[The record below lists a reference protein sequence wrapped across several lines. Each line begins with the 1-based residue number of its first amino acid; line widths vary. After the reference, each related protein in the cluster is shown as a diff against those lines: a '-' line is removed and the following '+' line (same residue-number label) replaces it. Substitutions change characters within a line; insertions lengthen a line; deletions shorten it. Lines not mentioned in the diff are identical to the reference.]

1 MVSDNVKLTVTKYFS
16 AWIAAI
22 VSAISED
29 MNKARFTKELLFQ
42 LN

>member
-29 MNKARFTKELLFQ
+29 MNKARFTKELFQ